1 MSWLLP
7 SLLPPLLR
15 SPRPAKVGSASDQI
29 RSVKNRPSL
38 IVCTFSSQRHA
49 DLGVSSC
56 SLLNHAHVAI
66 VPFLFLSSFALPFL
80 FRTVRT
86 PRQLVP
92 FASIHTTPPR
102 FSNSSTVRRRPYR
115 HRTQLRTPVFR
126 ALPSGLNFRAA
137 SRLRS
142 VSSSLRGLNDACA
155 GRRLV
160 DLCF

>member
-1 MSWLLP
+1 MLTS
-7 SLLPPLLR
+7 R
-15 SPRPAKVGSASDQI
+15 SFR
-29 RSVKNRPSL
+29 
-38 IVCTFSSQRHA
+38 F
-49 DLGVSSC
+49 
-56 SLLNHAHVAI
+56 
-66 VPFLFLSSFALPFL
+66 FLLSSFALPFP

-92 FASIHTTPPR
+92 FPSIHTTPPR

-115 HRTQLRTPVFR
+115 YRTQLRIPVFR

-155 GRRLV
+155 GRQLV
-160 DLCF
+160 DLCFFLICSWLL